1 MSAVVLQPG
10 AADPHP
16 AYAALRQAGPIHW
29 SEDFFG
35 GAWVL
40 TRHADAEQVLRDP
53 RFSAAR
59 TGGWVRR
66 GETQRREAGAFQ
78 RLFARALLFLD
89 GQDHAGLRRLMMAGF
104 DGQAMA
110 ALRPWIEQRCTA
122 LMDTLQAEQAAA
134 PERPVDWIAGVAR
147 RLPAGVIS
155 RLLGLPAE
163 DEPMLVGWSDE
174 IAPFLGAADPSPEV
188 TRRAER
194 ALVAM
199 AGYFRS
205 HFDRSPGA
213 AAQEPAGLLD
223 RLLLAH
229 RQGQAGLDDS
239 VGLLAQATM
248 LLFAGHE
255 TTRHLLGNAVQLL
268 LAHPAQWQA
277 LRADPGLA
285 PAAVREALRH
295 QCPVQYSGRRVV
307 TPLELHGQRL
317 ERGDGVIVLIGAAN
331 RDPERFE
338 RPDDFDIALPRRAS
352 LAFGS
357 GPHVCIGAALTRL
370 EGEIMLGQLARRWP
384 HLALAQPETPDWVPD
399 QPLYRGLRSLP
410 LWLQGPPA

>member
-147 RLPAGVIS
+147 RLPA
-155 RLLGLPAE
+155 
-163 DEPMLVGWSDE
+163 
-174 IAPFLGAADPSPEV
+174 
-188 TRRAER
+188 
-194 ALVAM
+194 
-199 AGYFRS
+199 
-205 HFDRSPGA
+205 
-213 AAQEPAGLLD
+213 
-223 RLLLAH
+223 
-229 RQGQAGLDDS
+229 
-239 VGLLAQATM
+239 
-248 LLFAGHE
+248 
-255 TTRHLLGNAVQLL
+255 
-268 LAHPAQWQA
+268 WQA
-277 LRADPGLA
+277 
-285 PAAVREALRH
+285 
-295 QCPVQYSGRRVV
+295 
-307 TPLELHGQRL
+307 
-317 ERGDGVIVLIGAAN
+317 
-331 RDPERFE
+331 
-338 RPDDFDIALPRRAS
+338 
-352 LAFGS
+352 
-357 GPHVCIGAALTRL
+357 
-370 EGEIMLGQLARRWP
+370 
-384 HLALAQPETPDWVPD
+384 
-399 QPLYRGLRSLP
+399 
-410 LWLQGPPA
+410 

>member
-1 MSAVVLQPG
+1 M
-10 AADPHP
+10 
-16 AYAALRQAGPIHW
+16 
-29 SEDFFG
+29 
-35 GAWVL
+35 
-40 TRHADAEQVLRDP
+40 LRDP

-205 HFDRSPGA
+205 HFARSPGA

-317 ERGDGVIVLIGAAN
+317 ARGDGVIVLIGAAN

-384 HLALAQPETPDWVPD
+384 HLALARPEMPDWVPD